1 MFQVTRVE
9 RQIAGRTLSI
19 ETGLV
24 GRQADGAVMVRYGD
38 TVVLVTA
45 VTAAPYNEDIDYF
58 PLSVDYRERHSAAG
72 KFPQGFIK
80 REGRPSTKEILTAR
94 MIDRPMRPLFPDG
107 YLQEVQ
113 ILASVLSADQ
123 DNDPD
128 VPAIIGASAAL
139 SISKIPFQ
147 GPVGAVRL
155 GRINGQFVI
164 NPTHKERAESELNL
178 LLGGT
183 QKNLNM
189 IEVGAK
195 ELSEDVIADAIQTA
209 HQVIRE
215 VCDMISEL
223 QAKINP
229 TKEMTLDPIAPELM
243 AKIKGQFGAHIR
255 QAKAIVE
262 KRKRNDAVDEIQE
275 QILAAY
281 GPAEDGSAGDQGRYT
296 KVMVKRAF
304 DRVSEEIVRQMLLE
318 GKRLD
323 GRGFTDIRPIDCRVG
338 VLPRTHG
345 SALFTRGE
353 TQALVNVTLGT
364 IRDAQIID
372 GILDEYAQSFTLH
385 YNFPPFSV
393 GEIKPIRGPGRR
405 EIGHGALA
413 ERALEP
419 MRPAEDKFAYTIRL
433 VSDIT
438 ESNGSSSMAS
448 VCGGSLALMDAGVP
462 IREAIAGI
470 SIGLVTAEDGHYE
483 LLTDI
488 IGEEDHYGDMDFKV
502 AGTTQ
507 GITGIQLDI
516 KIGGLDHE
524 IMIAAL
530 KRAKEARFK
539 ILETMN
545 KVISQPRAE
554 ISPYAPKLL
563 TIEIDPEFIGKVIGP
578 AGKMIKSI
586 QEQTGTTIEIEDDG
600 TVFISCF
607 EGDGHL
613 KAKEIIEGLTQ
624 PPEVGRL
631 YKEAKVVTIKEF
643 GVFVEITPGVEGLC
657 HVSELSDSYV
667 KSVEGFCKM
676 GDLMPVKLIMIDD
689 QGRLKLSRRAAL
701 EELGLSDRKEGD
713 PPAPEGGRPDGGRR
727 DGGGG
732 RRDGGRRDGGRRDGG
747 RRDGGRHEGGGRG
760 RDDRRPQG
768 PRPGGEPT
776 PTPTP
781 TPETGP
787 QAAEH

>member
-1 MFQVTRVE
+1 MFHISTVE
-9 RQIAGRTLSI
+9 RQIAGRTLTL
-19 ETGLV
+19 ETGRI

-45 VTAAPYNEDIDYF
+45 VTAAPFNENIDYF

-94 MIDRPMRPLFPDG
+94 MIDRPIRPLFPDG

-113 ILASVLSADQ
+113 ILVSVLSADQ
-123 DNDPD
+123 ENDPD
-128 VPAIIGASAAL
+128 IPAIIGASAAL

-147 GPVGAVRL
+147 GPIGACRL
-155 GRINGQFVI
+155 ARVDGQFVV
-164 NPTHKERAESELNL
+164 NPTHKQLAESDLNL

-183 QKNLNM
+183 EKTINM
-189 IEVGAK
+189 IEVRAK
-195 ELSEDVIADAIQTA
+195 ELPEEVIAEAVQTA

-215 VCDMISEL
+215 VCGMVAEL
-223 QAKINP
+223 QAKVNP
-229 TKEMTLDPIAPELM
+229 TKEMTLDPIDPELLSR
-243 AKIKGQFGAHIR
+243 IRSQFGQPIR
-255 QAKAIVE
+255 QAKAIAE
-262 KRKRNDAVDEIQE
+262 KRRRNQAVDEILD
-275 QILAAY
+275 QIITQF
-281 GPAEDGSAGDQGRYT
+281 GPADGQAAADQPRYT
-296 KVMVKRAF
+296 KVLVKRAF
-304 DRVSEEIVRQMLLE
+304 DRVAEEIIRQMLLE
-318 GKRLD
+318 GKRPD
-323 GRGFTDIRPIDCRVG
+323 GRGFQDVRPIECQVG
-338 VLPRTHG
+338 ILPRTHG

-364 IRDAQIID
+364 IRDGQIID
-372 GILDEYAQSFTLH
+372 GLLEEYRQSFTLH

-419 MRPAEDKFAYTIRL
+419 MRPSEDKFAYTIRL
-433 VSDIT
+433 LSDIT

-462 IREAIAGI
+462 IREAVAGI

-488 IGEEDHYGDMDFKV
+488 LGEEDHYGDMDFKV

-507 GITGIQLDI
+507 GVTAIQLDI
-516 KIGGLDHE
+516 KIGGLDHQ
-524 IMIAAL
+524 IMVAAMQ
-530 KRAKEARFK
+530 RAKEARLK
-539 ILETMN
+539 ILDTMN
-545 KVISQPRAE
+545 QVISQPRPQ
-554 ISPYAPKLL
+554 ISPYAPKLITL
-563 TIEIDPEFIGKVIGP
+563 EIDPEFIGKVIGP

-613 KAKEIIEGLTQ
+613 RAKEIIEGLTQ
-624 PPEVGRL
+624 PPEIGRL
-631 YKEAKVVTIKEF
+631 YKQAKVVTVKEF
-643 GVFVEITPGVEGLC
+643 GAFVEITPGVEGLC
-657 HVSELSDSYV
+657 HVSELSDAYV
-667 KSVEGFCKM
+667 KNVEGFCKV
-676 GDLMPVKLIMIDD
+676 GDLIPVKLILIDD
-689 QGRLKLSRRAAL
+689 QGRLKLSRKAAL
-701 EELGLSDRKEGD
+701 EELGVSDRKEGD
-713 PPAPEGGRPDGGRR
+713 PGGGPEGGRPDGGRR
-727 DGGGG
+727 DGGRRDGGRPRGGHSEGG
-732 RRDGGRRDGGRRDGG
+732 RRDGGGSRGRP
-747 RRDGGRHEGGGRG
+747 EGGRG
-760 RDDRRPQG
+760 RDDHRPQG
-768 PRPGGEPT
+768 PRPDGESR
-776 PTPTP
+776 
-781 TPETGP
+781 PETGPGP